1 MSYEPKLKQI
11 NDNLYIYSILR
22 DKYVKFSPEEFVR
35 QWVVNLYIQ
44 KYNIP
49 KSLISEEKKIQSS
62 KKRYDLLI
70 YNKQLKPVILVEVK
84 APDIK
89 ISESA
94 VSQALGY
101 AHKLGVRIIVVT
113 NGKEFLA
120 YDIEKEIFLEE
131 PFSDIFFH

>member
-1 MSYEPKLKQI
+1 MSYEPKLKKI
-11 NDNLYIYSILR
+11 DNDLFIYSVLR
-22 DKYVKFSPEEFVR
+22 DKYIRFSHEEYVR

-44 KYNIP
+44 KYNVP
-49 KSLISEEKKIQSS
+49 KNLISEEKKIKGS

-70 YNKQLKPVILVEVK
+70 YNKELKPAILVEIK
-84 APDIK
+84 APGVR

-101 AHKLGVRIIVVT
+101 AHKLGVKIIVVT

-120 YDIEKEIFLEE
+120 YNIEKGIFLEE
-131 PFSDIFFH
+131 PFY